1 VQTVGIASP
10 DPRTSDPPAPLS
22 PTRPARSTSEPSEPA
37 RLSPTRPEPPA
48 RRAVF
53 SALAAPGFGLLW
65 ASGALWH
72 ISRWGIAFLSAYLV
86 NDLTDSPRLVQLTGA
101 VMWTPLLLGGVL
113 GGVIA
118 DRFDRRR
125 TVLLQM
131 AVLTPL
137 VAVIAVLVQRDTIE
151 VWMLYPFL
159 FVVGIGWVFDMT
171 SRRSLVFDVVGS
183 AQIDN
188 AMALESLSLS
198 GGIALGTLLG
208 GSVISLLGIGA
219 AFGVVA
225 ALLCI
230 AGLLLWRVQPPPATV
245 SAGTSTPIADLRD
258 GLGLLRTH
266 RGLVGILG
274 VTVVANFFYF
284 AYFPLVQVIADD
296 LDVGAFL
303 TGLLASATG
312 LGMMAGSLL
321 VARFQPRRRG
331 LVYLTGVFTGMA
343 LLIGFA
349 TLQWYPAALGFLLG
363 SSIGGGLFGSTQST
377 LVMTTVEAAVR
388 GRALGLLSMAIGALP
403 VGMFLLG
410 ELAEVVGTGAAITVF
425 SVSGSLLLALW
436 QSRHR
441 EVAAMEAEP
450 APS

>member
-1 VQTVGIASP
+1 VQTVAIVSS
-10 DPRTSDPPAPLS
+10 DHQRTTDQ
-22 PTRPARSTSEPSEPA
+22 
-37 RLSPTRPEPPA
+37 PA

-53 SALAAPGFGLLW
+53 SALEVPGFGLLW
-65 ASGALWH
+65 VSGALWH

-131 AVLTPL
+131 AIITPL
-137 VAVIAVLVQRDTIE
+137 VAVIAVLVERETIE

-171 SRRSLVFDVVGS
+171 SRRSLVFDVVGP

-208 GSVISLLGIGA
+208 GSVISLFGVGS

-225 ALLCI
+225 VLLCV
-230 AGLLLWRVQPPPATV
+230 AGLLLWRVDPPPATV

-258 GLGLLRTH
+258 GVRLLRTH

-274 VTVVANFFYF
+274 VTVIANFFYF
-284 AYFPLVQVIADD
+284 AYFPLVQVIADA

-312 LGMMAGSLL
+312 LGMMGGSLL
-321 VARFQPRRRG
+321 VARLQPRRRG
-331 LVYLTGVFTGMA
+331 IVYLTGVFLGMA
-343 LLIGFA
+343 LLVGFA
-349 TLQWYPAALGFLLG
+349 TLRWYPAALAFLLG

-377 LVMTTVEAAVR
+377 LVMTTVDAVVR

-410 ELAEVVGTGAAITVF
+410 ELAEVTGPGAAITTF
-425 SVSGSLLLALW
+425 SVAGTVLLAAW
-436 QSRHR
+436 KRRHP
-441 EVAAMEAEP
+441 EVAGMDAG
-450 APS
+450 PSPV

>member
-1 VQTVGIASP
+1 VQTVATVSP
-10 DPRTSDPPAPLS
+10 EQQRAADLSRPPTA
-22 PTRPARSTSEPSEPA
+22 A
-37 RLSPTRPEPPA
+37 PA

-53 SALAAPGFGLLW
+53 SALEVRGFGLLW

-86 NDLTDSPRLVQLTGA
+86 NQLTDSPRLVQLTGA
-101 VMWTPLLLGGVL
+101 VMWTPLLLGGVV

-125 TVLLQM
+125 TVLAQLT
-131 AVLTPL
+131 VLVPL
-137 VAVIAVLVQRDTIE
+137 VTVIAILVDRGTIE

-159 FVVGIGWVFDMT
+159 FVVGIGWVVDMT
-171 SRRSLVFDVVGS
+171 SRRSLVFDVVGPS
-183 AQIDN
+183 QIDN

-208 GSVISLLGIGA
+208 GSIVSLLGVGP
-219 AFGVVA
+219 AFGAVA
-225 ALLCI
+225 VLLCV
-230 AGLLLWRVQPPPATV
+230 AGLLLWRVEPPPATV

-258 GLGLLRTH
+258 GIGLLRTH

-284 AYFPLVQVIADD
+284 AYFPLVQVIADE

-312 LGMMAGSLL
+312 LGMMGGSLL
-321 VARFQPRRRG
+321 VARLHPRRRG
-331 LVYLTGVFTGMA
+331 RVYLTGVFTGML

-349 TLQWYPAALGFLLG
+349 TMRWYPAALGFLLG
-363 SSIGGGLFGSTQST
+363 SSVGGGLFGATQST
-377 LVMTTVEAAVR
+377 LVMTTVGAAVR

-410 ELAEVVGTGAAITVF
+410 ELAEVTGPGAAIATYSVTGTV
-425 SVSGSLLLALW
+425 LLVLW
-436 QSRHR
+436 QARHP

-450 APS
+450 APG